1 MFVTI
6 VKILII
12 FGKDTNTSPMYVS
25 FVLLAAYF
33 PMKRINIK
41 KRNSLRDIW
50 DNIKY
55 TNIHI
60 VRVPEGEER
69 GREVIKS
76 NDS

>member
-12 FGKDTNTSPMYVS
+12 FGKDTNTSPMCVS

-41 KRNSLRDIW
+41 K
-50 DNIKY
+50 Y
-55 TNIHI
+55 THIHDTSKTGI
-60 VRVPEGEER
+60 FSEF
-69 GREVIKS
+69 
-76 NDS
+76 NT